1 MISALLYLIPFL
13 TGLAMSLRHG
23 PILIFM
29 VYQLDYFLNPQNK
42 WWSSYLP
49 FVGAQFYLVLAM
61 IIAFVIGFG
70 KYNQNSAFKHP
81 QFKFMCLTI
90 LMYCLAYFNAPF
102 TEYHI
107 VSMDSFLTIG
117 VVTFLIIKLCN
128 EKKHIYWMIDTY
140 LFSAFLLAAYI
151 YGWGRDATGRVSGV
165 GMVDAPD
172 SNLVAA
178 ALAPTI
184 VIFIAK
190 LISDKR
196 LHYRGMYSVGL
207 LFVLNA
213 IILINSR
220 GALLGISVGIAY
232 FLYISFKNKAFTLRE
247 KQAIF
252 VGILLLGLAFVR
264 LADTTFI
271 SRMMT
276 IKQESTLTEEVETGS
291 TRIYFW
297 LAAIDMAKD
306 HPLGAGAGG
315 FQYYAPQYIPNDIN
329 TGAHRN
335 RAVHSTWFETL
346 SEAGYL
352 GFIFFTL
359 MIFTALKAFKKVR
372 TQLWQIKD
380 FVNST
385 VVLSISS
392 GFISFVI
399 TATFINRL
407 RAEVLYWFIALSACC
422 INVFMKE
429 RVSTE
434 RTYEK

>member
-1 MISALLYLIPFL
+1 MISALLYLIPFF
-13 TGLAMSLRHG
+13 TGLVMSLRHG

-49 FVGAQFYLVLAM
+49 FVGAQFYLVLTM

-70 KYNQNSAFKHP
+70 KYNQNPAFKHP

-102 TEYHI
+102 TQYHI

-140 LFSAFLLAAYI
+140 LFSAFLLAVYI

-184 VIFIAK
+184 VLFIAK
-190 LISDKR
+190 LIFDKR
-196 LHYRGMYSVGL
+196 LHYRVMYSVGL

-232 FLYISFKNKAFTLRE
+232 FLFISFKNKAFTLRE

-252 VGILLLGLAFVR
+252 AGILLLGLAFVR

-271 SRMMT
+271 NRMMT
-276 IKQESTLTEEVETGS
+276 MKQESSLTEEVETGS
-291 TRIYFW
+291 TRLYFW

-315 FQYYAPQYIPNDIN
+315 FQYYAPQYIPSDIN
-329 TGAHRN
+329 TGDHRN

-352 GFIFFTL
+352 GFLFFAL
-359 MIFTALKAFKKVR
+359 MVFTTLKAFKKVR
-372 TQLWQIKD
+372 MKLWQVND
-380 FVNST
+380 FANSAII
-385 VVLSISS
+385 LSISS
-392 GFISFVI
+392 GFISFIVA
-399 TATFINRL
+399 ATFINRL
-407 RAEVLYWFIALSACC
+407 RAEVLYWFVALSACC
-422 INVFMKE
+422 VNIFIE
-429 RVSTE
+429 HRASRE
-434 RTYEK
+434 